1 MLAFYIIAGVVGGG
15 LLLLSAF
22 GALGGGDVDVGH
34 DIDFDASHDI
44 DFDHDLSATVGADHD
59 FDPGFDASS
68 DYIAS
73 DFHVSDVWLAFL
85 SLRFWTYFI
94 GTFGL
99 VGMALTWLTGA
110 ADATVL
116 MTSLVTGFVMGYG
129 VSMVLRLLKKGQI
142 HSGVTSQDFL
152 GTQGKMIVS
161 ARGAQPGKVR
171 LRIKHDIIDMLA
183 LSDKGSDIERGEEVV
198 VIGLEGD
205 RVRIARKTDILD

>member
-1 MLAFYIIAGVVGGG
+1 
-15 LLLLSAF
+15 
-22 GALGGGDVDVGH
+22 
-34 DIDFDASHDI
+34 
-44 DFDHDLSATVGADHD
+44 
-59 FDPGFDASS
+59 
-68 DYIAS
+68 
-73 DFHVSDVWLAFL
+73 
-85 SLRFWTYFI
+85 
-94 GTFGL
+94 
-99 VGMALTWLTGA
+99 MALTWLTGA

-152 GTQGKMIVS
+152 GSQGKMIVS